1 MNFNIGDK
9 VRIKEDLNE
18 YNYFDIIPEM
28 LKYAGK
34 ESVILNVNESTVFTS
49 YDLEGIP
56 HTWYNNALEPIE
68 DTVTL
73 CSDGNEVTTFSI
85 KSIKEI
91 DKEWKDIKNYEGVYQ
106 INNIGQVKS
115 LKRNIILK
123 PKINRQGYYE
133 YQLYKKGEKSTTIS
147 AHRLVAI
154 HFIPNPFN
162 LPVVNHIDGD
172 KANNKVENLEW
183 CTYSHN
189 NKHAYDTGL
198 NKTKSVIKMDMNEN
212 FIKKYKSIKEACLD
226 IGMATSSS
234 GNIIKV
240 CKGEK
245 ESSGGFKWKY
255 SVRGFEIVSDK
266 FRKHPNVDI
275 QLPQRNDKRSAGYDL
290 RIPCKMVIPPHSHS
304 ELEFTDICA
313 YMQDDEVLKVFVRS
327 SIGCKKGLILA
338 NGTGIIDASYYP
350 RNIGIKLYNTTDKE
364 VVLEENERVCQCIFE
379 KYLTTDDD
387 CCMNENRVGGFG
399 SSNK

>member
-1 MNFNIGDK
+1 MSKFKIGDK
-9 VRIKEDLNE
+9 VRIREDLNE
-18 YNYFDIIPEM
+18 YNFHDIIPEM

-34 ESVILNVNESTVFTS
+34 EFEIIDIRYNAIFGECYVLNDVDYF
-49 YDLEGIP
+49 
-56 HTWYNNALEPIE
+56 WYGDALELVNKSEIKILGVDYTTNTLKIE
-68 DTVTL
+68 
-73 CSDGNEVTTFSI
+73 E
-85 KSIKEI
+85 
-91 DKEWKDIKNYEGVYQ
+91 
-106 INNIGQVKS
+106 
-115 LKRNIILK
+115 
-123 PKINRQGYYE
+123 
-133 YQLYKKGEKSTTIS
+133 
-147 AHRLVAI
+147 
-154 HFIPNPFN
+154 
-162 LPVVNHIDGD
+162 
-172 KANNKVENLEW
+172 
-183 CTYSHN
+183 
-189 NKHAYDTGL
+189 
-198 NKTKSVIKMDMNEN
+198 SVSQK
-212 FIKKYKSIKEACLD
+212 
-226 IGMATSSS
+226 
-234 GNIIKV
+234 
-240 CKGEK
+240 
-245 ESSGGFKWKY
+245 
-255 SVRGFEIVSDK
+255 VRGFEIVSDE

>member
-1 MNFNIGDK
+1 MEFNIGDK

-34 ESVILNVNESTVFTS
+34 ESVIIGVDESVVSSS
-49 YDLEGIP
+49 YELADIP
-56 HTWYNNALEPIE
+56 YVWYNDSLEPVE
-68 DTVTL
+68 DTTTL
-73 CSDGNEVTTFSI
+73 CNDDNEVSTFSI
-85 KSIKEI
+85 ESME
-91 DKEWKDIKNYEGVYQ
+91 EMP
-106 INNIGQVKS
+106 VK
-115 LKRNIILK
+115 
-123 PKINRQGYYE
+123 
-133 YQLYKKGEKSTTIS
+133 T
-147 AHRLVAI
+147 
-154 HFIPNPFN
+154 
-162 LPVVNHIDGD
+162 
-172 KANNKVENLEW
+172 
-183 CTYSHN
+183 
-189 NKHAYDTGL
+189 
-198 NKTKSVIKMDMNEN
+198 
-212 FIKKYKSIKEACLD
+212 
-226 IGMATSSS
+226 
-234 GNIIKV
+234 
-240 CKGEK
+240 
-245 ESSGGFKWKY
+245 
-255 SVRGFEIVSDK
+255 RGFEICPDK
-266 FRKHPNVDI
+266 YRKHPNI
-275 QLPQRNDKRSAGYDL
+275 KIILPQRNDKRSAGYDL
-290 RIPCKMVIPPHSHS
+290 RVPRKMVIPPHSHS

>member
-34 ESVILNVNESTVFTS
+34 ESVIIGVDESVVSSS
-49 YDLEGIP
+49 YELADIP
-56 HTWYNNALEPIE
+56 YVWYNDSLEPVE
-68 DTVTL
+68 DTTTL
-73 CSDGNEVTTFSI
+73 CNDDNEVSTFSI
-85 KSIKEI
+85 ESME
-91 DKEWKDIKNYEGVYQ
+91 EMP
-106 INNIGQVKS
+106 VK
-115 LKRNIILK
+115 
-123 PKINRQGYYE
+123 
-133 YQLYKKGEKSTTIS
+133 T
-147 AHRLVAI
+147 
-154 HFIPNPFN
+154 
-162 LPVVNHIDGD
+162 
-172 KANNKVENLEW
+172 
-183 CTYSHN
+183 
-189 NKHAYDTGL
+189 
-198 NKTKSVIKMDMNEN
+198 
-212 FIKKYKSIKEACLD
+212 
-226 IGMATSSS
+226 
-234 GNIIKV
+234 
-240 CKGEK
+240 
-245 ESSGGFKWKY
+245 
-255 SVRGFEIVSDK
+255 RGFEICPDK
-266 FRKHPNVDI
+266 YRKHPNI
-275 QLPQRNDKRSAGYDL
+275 KIILPQRNDKRSAGYDL
-290 RIPCKMVIPPHSHS
+290 RVPRKMVIPPHSHS